1 MRTYLERAKEIVST
15 SNNGFTDFPHLDSL
29 TIQSLRDEGYI
40 VKPSRKIFIS
50 GQRVY
55 SPDYSPEKPM
65 SPPAIES
72 LVSGDVEG
80 AILSRQSKL
89 ISTI

>member
-1 MRTYLERAKEIVST
+1 MKAYSERIKEIVST
-15 SNNGFTDFPHLDSL
+15 SNNGFADFPHLDSL
-29 TIQSLRDEGYI
+29 TIQTLRDEGYT
-40 VKPSRKIFIS
+40 VKAHRYIFIS

>member
-1 MRTYLERAKEIVST
+1 MKTHSERIKEIVST
-15 SNNGFTDFPHLDSL
+15 SNNGFADFPHLDSL
-29 TIQSLRDEGYI
+29 TIQTLRDEGYT

-55 SPDYSPEKPM
+55 SPDYSPENPI
-65 SPPAIES
+65 STPPRETM
-72 LVSGDVEG
+72 VSGDVEA
-80 AILSRQSKL
+80 AILGRQSKL

>member
-15 SNNGFTDFPHLDSL
+15 SNNGFADFPHLDSL
-29 TIQSLRDEGYI
+29 TIQALRDEGYTI
-40 VKPSRKIFIS
+40 KPSRLVFIS

-55 SPDYSPEKPM
+55 SPDYSPENPISTPKRET
-65 SPPAIES
+65 II
-72 LVSGDVEG
+72 SGDVEA
-80 AILSRQSKL
+80 AILSRQSHL

>member
-15 SNNGFTDFPHLDSL
+15 SNNGFADFPHLDSL
-29 TIQSLRDEGYI
+29 TIQALRDEGYTI
-40 VKPSRKIFIS
+40 KPSRLVFIS

-55 SPDYSPEKPM
+55 SPDYSPENPI
-65 SPPAIES
+65 STPIRETI
-72 LVSGDVEG
+72 VSGDVEG
-80 AILSRQSKL
+80 AILSHQSRL

>member
-15 SNNGFTDFPHLDSL
+15 SNNGFADFPHLDSL
-29 TIQSLRDEGYI
+29 TIQSLMDEGYT
-40 VKPSRKIFIS
+40 VRPSRLVFIS

-55 SPDYSPEKPM
+55 SPDYSPENPISTPPM
-65 SPPAIES
+65 ETMI
-72 LVSGDVEG
+72 SGDVEG
-80 AILSRQSKL
+80 VILSRQSKL

>member
-1 MRTYLERAKEIVST
+1 MTTYSERVKEIVSS
-15 SNNGFTDFPHLDSL
+15 SNNGFADFPHLDSL
-29 TIQSLRDEGYI
+29 TIHTLRDEGYT
-40 VKPSRKIFIS
+40 VKPSRLVFIS

-72 LVSGDVEG
+72 LVSGDVEA
-80 AILSRQSKL
+80 AILSRQSRL

>member
-1 MRTYLERAKEIVST
+1 MKTYLERIKEIVST
-15 SNNGFTDFPHLDSL
+15 SNNGFADFPHLDRL
-29 TIQSLRDEGYI
+29 TIQTLRDEGYT
-40 VKPSRKIFIS
+40 VKAHRYIFIS

-72 LVSGDVEG
+72 LVSGDVES